1 MSIDTAPENTG
12 VTGDQGLSASP
23 GHRAPEHTGV
33 TADQGPSASLGIMLL
48 STRVSLWT
56 RDPLLAL
63 GTAPPCAGRDG
74 DAGMRALWTKSLT
87 PVTTKTLSTHEG
99 IS

>member
-1 MSIDTAPENTG
+1 M
-12 VTGDQGLSASP
+12 LRP
-23 GHRAPEHTGV
+23 GIRVQRLLLKTRAP
-33 TADQGPSASLGIMLL
+33 LGA
-48 STRVSLWT
+48 

-63 GTAPPCAGRDG
+63 GITLQFAGRDG
-74 DAGMRALWTKSLT
+74 DTGMRALWSKSLT